1 MMIAVRIEV
10 TPALD
15 SRAAVVA
22 VGIRS
27 AGWAIEDVGLPL
39 DAAAALRTYL
49 DASATSAAP
58 ARLATPG
65 SIERL
70 ALAAQAPRLIY
81 LVGLG
86 QAGPDEIRAAAAGL
100 ARAARAD
107 AIDALSVAF
116 GSLPADASAA
126 LAEGLILGGY
136 RFRAGLPPA
145 RPVRSARSRRSAV
158 PGELVVGLVGADRAG
173 VEHGR
178 AVASATAWA
187 RELANT
193 RSSTKTP
200 VWLARQAE
208 LGLASRGV
216 EVTVRDVDWLTANG
230 FGGVLAVGG
239 GSSASPRLIE
249 ASWRPRGARAGCH
262 VVLVG
267 KSITYDSGGINIK
280 PLDSMTSMY
289 TDMSGGAAVLG
300 TLRLIADLELP
311 IRVTGLLPAA
321 ENSVS
326 GSAMRQT
333 DVIRHFGGRTTEVGN
348 TDAEGRLVLAD
359 ALAYA
364 AARLK
369 PTVMVDL
376 ATLTGAMKVALGLR
390 VGGLF
395 SSDDDL
401 AAALVAAGAASGE
414 PLWRLPLAAV
424 YESALH
430 SDIADANNSPGNP
443 GGIAAALFL
452 RPFAG
457 SVPWAHLDIAGPARA
472 GEDDGEL
479 SIGAT
484 GFGVRLLG
492 EWLRRLAAG

>member
-1 MMIAVRIEV
+1 MMIAVRIAATSV
-10 TPALD
+10 LD
-15 SRAAVVA
+15 PHSAVIA

-27 AGWAIEDVGLPL
+27 TGLTIDDGGLPAES
-39 DAAAALRTYL
+39 AAVLRTYL
-49 DASATSAAP
+49 GAPATSAVLS
-58 ARLATPG
+58 RLAAPG

-70 ALAAQAPRLIY
+70 ALAGPAPRLVY

-86 QAGPDEIRAAAAGL
+86 QAGLDEVRTAAASL
-100 ARAARAD
+100 SRAARAD
-107 AIDALSVAF
+107 AIDALDVAF
-116 GSLPADASAA
+116 GSMSADVSAA
-126 LAEGLILGGY
+126 LAEGLTLGDY
-136 RFRAGLPPA
+136 HFRAA
-145 RPVRSARSRRSAV
+145 SAPVRSSRSAI
-158 PGELVVGLVGADRAG
+158 GRERVVGLAGADPAG
-173 VEHGR
+173 VERGL
-178 AVASATAWA
+178 AVGAATAWA
-187 RELANT
+187 RDLANT

-200 VWLARQAE
+200 AWLARQAE
-208 LGLASRGV
+208 LELSSRGV
-216 EVTVRDVDWLTANG
+216 DVTVHDVDWLTANG

-239 GSSASPRLIE
+239 GSSAPPRFIE
-249 ASWRPRGARAGCH
+249 ATWKPRNARAGVH

-280 PLDSMTSMY
+280 PLDSMTSMF

-300 TLRLIADLELP
+300 TLRLIADLALP

-390 VGGLF
+390 IGGLF

-401 AAALVAAGAASGE
+401 ATALVEAGAASGE

-452 RPFAG
+452 RAFVGA
-457 SVPWAHLDIAGPARA
+457 VPWAHLDIAGPARA

-479 SIGAT
+479 SVGAT

-492 EWLRRLAAG
+492 EWLRRLAAA